1 MKSVQFSNAF
11 SYSEQMSEV
20 NGLLGGPYTRLLSGM
35 GIHLLLPD
43 GVPVEGWADALLT
56 RGRSQQEYAVFVRP
70 SFTLSD
76 AAWIAEEKG
85 PTLVFTD
92 FMSPRTAD
100 ALRRARVQYLDTAGN
115 ASIEFGDVLIDVRGR
130 ARPKDVEPPPATG
143 NLFSTA
149 RAQVIFALL
158 AWPQLWQ
165 APHRSLARA
174 ADVSVGQAHNTRALL
189 AKAGYDQASGHAGA
203 ADLLDL
209 WAAAYPTGLAAKLTR
224 ATYSGTIGPVKPAT
238 NDDVLYVSGESAA
251 EDLLRPATLTLYAR
265 GEINPRLPIVN
276 RWRSDGP
283 ANVEVRHAFWRAPSG
298 NGPGVHTA
306 PWPLVYADLASS
318 NDPRVRQAAQVWKQ
332 SHAGPGAR
340 S

>member
-130 ARPKDVEPPPATG
+130 ARPKDVEPP
-143 NLFSTA
+143 A
-149 RAQVIFALL
+149 RDRQPV
-158 AWPQLWQ
+158 Q
-165 APHRSLARA
+165 HRPRAGHLRA
-174 ADVSVGQAHNTRALL
+174 ACM
-189 AKAGYDQASGHAGA
+189 
-203 ADLLDL
+203 
-209 WAAAYPTGLAAKLTR
+209 AAALA
-224 ATYSGTIGPVKPAT
+224 G
-238 NDDVLYVSGESAA
+238 
-251 EDLLRPATLTLYAR
+251 
-265 GEINPRLPIVN
+265 
-276 RWRSDGP
+276 
-283 ANVEVRHAFWRAPSG
+283 
-298 NGPGVHTA
+298 TA
-306 PWPLVYADLASS
+306 PQ
-318 NDPRVRQAAQVWKQ
+318 PRPR
-332 SHAGPGAR
+332 R
-340 S
+340 